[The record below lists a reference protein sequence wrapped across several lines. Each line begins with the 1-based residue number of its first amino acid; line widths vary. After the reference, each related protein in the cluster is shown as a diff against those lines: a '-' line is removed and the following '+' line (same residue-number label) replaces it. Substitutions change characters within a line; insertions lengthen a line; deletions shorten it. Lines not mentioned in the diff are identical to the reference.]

1 MLFRSP
7 VARETP
13 HVLIVDDDR
22 ATQRMLSD
30 ALTKQGF
37 TVTVERDGEW
47 ALKSFEKKS
56 FDAVLLDILLP
67 AINGYEVA
75 RKMRSLPKG
84 RKTPIIM
91 ISGVYKNALHQK
103 EAVQKHGAFAFI
115 EKPMR
120 LDALYQTLKA
130 ALGDRYPRPQRE
142 QPPPPPV
149 DEDDE
154 EKTGEFMA
162 DPVAR
167 EEVTMV
173 NQQLKKAS
181 SATSTNSAYQSVKG
195 DFEKRSFAEVLAEI
209 FRWRATGA
217 LLLKRDKVKKIVFF
231 KDGVPQSIKSN
242 SLSEC
247 LGRVMVDEK
256 MISMTECEESLK
268 RMKSSKRQQGTVLIE
283 MGCISPHNLQYALQT
298 QMQKKLFDIFGWDT
312 GEFQFNPTAE
322 PPPDVINLGMTTA
335 QIIHEGVRR
344 YYDERRLRRWFG
356 NGVEAMYVHP
366 SDQPLYVLQ
375 DAGLGEDER
384 ALLQAVDGHKTVA
397 TLRALALFNLL
408 ETDRLLFAMKCAQM
422 IELREKPASGKPKPN
437 IARLAEVGPRPPPL
451 PPQPQP
457 SLGGPP
463 PLPGKLSFPA
473 PPPPGR
479 AKPGAPPPFGAKAPA
494 LPMPWPD
501 AKPSQRFKGPPP
513 PPPDDDASH
522 DKPTVRNPPRRG
534 ESLIPELSGPMQS
547 PLANGESGQREKLA
561 SKMSAMRKM
570 DYFEILGLAKNATRE
585 DVKRAYFGLAKEY
598 HPDKQV
604 GSASA
609 EVRTLAQQV
618 YDLISQAHDVLSDP
632 TERARYE
639 KGLKGGAKPQQ
650 GDEVGKILAA
660 EGKFQKGEEMM
671 RRRDFAAAH
680 QLFKDAVTLYAE
692 EGEFHAWLGWSQF
705 QLDPN
710 NKGSVAQA
718 EERIERAIVLN
729 PRLDKSYLFLG
740 YINKAEGRPD
750 KAEKLFEKAIQAN
763 PDCTEALRELR
774 LLGKAR
780 R

>member
-1 MLFRSP
+1 M
-7 VARETP
+7 ARDNP

-47 ALKSFEKKS
+47 ALKTFEKKA

-75 RKMRSLPKG
+75 RKMRQLPKG

-103 EAVQKHGAFAFI
+103 EAVQKHGAFAFL

-120 LDALYQTLKA
+120 LEALYSTLKA
-130 ALGDRYPRPQRE
+130 ALGDKYPRPKKLE

-154 EKTGEFMA
+154 QKTGEHLANPEAF
-162 DPVAR
+162 

-173 NQQLKKAS
+173 ERQVKKAAASSSS
-181 SATSTNSAYQSVKG
+181 SAYASVKG
-195 DFEKRSFAEVLAEI
+195 DFDKRSIAEVLAEI
-209 FRWRATGA
+209 FRWKASGA
-217 LLLKRDKVKKIVFF
+217 LLLNRDKVKKIVFF
-231 KDGVPQSIKSN
+231 KDGIPQSIKSN

-256 MISMTECEESLK
+256 MISMAECEESLK

-298 QMQKKLFDIFGWDT
+298 QMQRKLLDVFAWDH
-312 GEFQFNPTAE
+312 GDFNFNPKADVPGE
-322 PPPDVINLGMTTA
+322 VINLGMTTA
-335 QIIHEGVRR
+335 QVIHEGVRR
-344 YYDERRLRRWFG
+344 YFDRPRLTKWFS
-356 NGVEAMYVHP
+356 GVDALYVHP
-366 SDQPLYVLQ
+366 SEQPLYVLQ

-384 ALLQAVDGHKTVA
+384 GLLQAVDGHKTVA
-397 TLRALALFNLL
+397 TLRALALLPPL

-422 IELREKPASGKPKPN
+422 IELKARPASGKPKPN
-437 IARLAEVGPRPPPL
+437 IARLAEAAPRPPPL
-451 PPQPQP
+451 PPAPAQQA
-457 SLGGPP
+457 GPP
-463 PLPGKLSFPA
+463 PLPGKLNFPA
-473 PPPPGR
+473 PPPPGAGR
-479 AKPGAPPPFGAKAPA
+479 PPALPPSAGGVKGAAA

-501 AKPSQRFKGPPP
+501 ARPSERFGGPPP
-513 PPPDDDASH
+513 APPDDDDDRTIRKA
-522 DKPTVRNPPRRG
+522 PPALARARG
-534 ESLIPELSGPMQS
+534 GALMPDLPGPAAVSLSNEESQLRER
-547 PLANGESGQREKLA
+547 LAGKVT
-561 SKMSAMRKM
+561 AMRKM
-570 DYFEILGLAKNATRE
+570 DHFEILGLPHNATRE
-585 DVKRAYFGLAKEY
+585 DIKRAYFASAKEF
-598 HPDKQV
+598 HPDKHF

-609 EVRTLAQQV
+609 EVRALAQQI

-632 TERARYE
+632 AERTRYE
-639 KGLKGGAKPQQ
+639 KELKGGARPKQA
-650 GDEVGKILAA
+650 DEVGKILAA

-671 RRRDFAAAH
+671 RRRDFVQAH
-680 QLFKDAVTLYAE
+680 QLFKDAVGLYSE

-705 QLDPN
+705 QLDPKN
-710 NKGSVAQA
+710 ASSVAAAQ
-718 EERIERAIVLN
+718 ETLEKAIVLN

-774 LLGKAR
+774 LLGKAKR
-780 R
+780 